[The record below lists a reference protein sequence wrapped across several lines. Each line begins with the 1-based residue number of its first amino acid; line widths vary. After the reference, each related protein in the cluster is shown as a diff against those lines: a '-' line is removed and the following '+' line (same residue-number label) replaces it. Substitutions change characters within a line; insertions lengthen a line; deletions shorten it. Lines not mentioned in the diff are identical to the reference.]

1 MKKLIIISL
10 LLLSQSTIIGQN
22 TELISNAVKNQ
33 DIERIDSIARKLNY
47 KGGDII
53 KVFAVFT
60 VNENGEIKEVKA
72 RGPHKLFEEEA
83 IRIVNLIPKLDP
95 KEFKNGMK
103 EMKFTLP
110 INFQIETDKDK
121 KKRLKREKKII
132 NKRFEFNKKH
142 AIINLN
148 INDEDI
154 YQFDFVEIV
163 PITIDCNPKSEKEI
177 LKKCV
182 ENSITSHVNK
192 TFNAGLAYKLGLKS
206 GLHKIYVSFIISIS
220 GEIVN
225 ITTEGNNK
233 KLNNEAIKV
242 INRLPKMTPGM
253 INGKIVNVKYSLPI
267 VLLVN

>member
-10 LLLSQSTIIGQN
+10 LLLLQSKIIGQN
-22 TELISNAVKNQ
+22 TELISNAVKKQN
-33 DIERIDSIARKLNY
+33 IEKIDSIARKLNY

-60 VNENGEIKEVKA
+60 VNENGEIKDVKA

-83 IRIVNLIPKLDP
+83 VRIVSLIPKLDP

-110 INFQIETDKDK
+110 INFQIETYKDK
-121 KKRLKREKKII
+121 KKRLKKEKQIVHKNAEI
-132 NKRFEFNKKH
+132 NKKDN
-142 AIINLN
+142 IINLT
-148 INDEDI
+148 IKDEDI
-154 YQFDFVEIV
+154 YLFDLVEIT
-163 PITIDCNPKSEKEI
+163 PITIDCNPNSEKEI

-182 ENSITSHVNK
+182 KNSITSHVNK

-206 GLHKIYVSFIISIS
+206 GLHKIDVSFIISIN

-233 KLNNEAIKV
+233 ELNAEAIKV

-253 INGKIVNVKYSLPI
+253 VNGKIVNVKYSLPI
-267 VLLVN
+267 VLLVS

>member
-1 MKKLIIISL
+1 MKNFIIISFL
-10 LLLSQSTIIGQN
+10 LFSQSKIIGQN
-22 TELISNAVKNQ
+22 TELISNAIKNQ
-33 DIERIDSIARKLNY
+33 NIERIDSIARTLNY

-60 VNENGEIKEVKA
+60 VNENGEIKDVQA
-72 RGPHKLFEEEA
+72 RGPHRLFEEEA
-83 IRIVNLIPKLDP
+83 IRILNLIPKLDP
-95 KEFKNGMK
+95 KEFENGMK

-121 KKRLKREKKII
+121 KKRLNKENQIVKKRSEI
-132 NKRFEFNKKH
+132 NNNL
-142 AIINLN
+142 INLTL
-148 INDEDI
+148 NDSDI
-154 YQFDFVEIV
+154 YQFDLVEII

-182 ENSITSHVNK
+182 ENSIASHVNR
-192 TFNAGLAYKLGLKS
+192 TFNAGLAHKLGLKS
-206 GLHKIYVSFIISIS
+206 GLHKINVSFIISIN

-225 ITTEGNNK
+225 IIAEGNNE

-253 INGKIVNVKYSLPI
+253 INGKTVNVKYSLPI
-267 VLLVN
+267 VLLVS